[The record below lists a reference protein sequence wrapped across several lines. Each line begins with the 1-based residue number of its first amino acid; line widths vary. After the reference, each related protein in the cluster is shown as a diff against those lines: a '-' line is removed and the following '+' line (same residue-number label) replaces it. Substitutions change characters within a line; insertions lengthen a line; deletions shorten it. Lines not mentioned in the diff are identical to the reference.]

1 MSSSRFE
8 VQRLRRAA
16 LAEHEAGFAL
26 SRALLSHCAQQM
38 RDRVR
43 PERPLQDA
51 DRRPDDWHRFGFP
64 TPSTWKRRPRL
75 QAHQVEE
82 LPRAPIARVRHSP
95 RQPVE
100 RDAPSLA
107 RSRNSAAARS
117 PLRCRHA
124 PSRRSI
130 ATPSPR
136 PTVHLPA
143 GRPRAARGWWT
154 CRRRRRR
161 SLRRVV
167 RPAQQLD
174 HPQQVGPCSVASK
187 PMPAH
192 AMAAAI
198 RNPGAVCARQISRI
212 ALHMQSGRQRAFCL
226 AVRIRGKTPDR
237 PDGLPFLAHA
247 RARRRRA

>member
-1 MSSSRFE
+1 MRLVSR
-8 VQRLRRAA
+8 
-16 LAEHEAGFAL
+16 
-26 SRALLSHCAQQM
+26 SRAPCCRTVLNNCGTASGPSARSRMPIVGPATGTASDPRPRPPGSGARACKRIKSRNCRAPQSPEFVTH
-38 RDRVR
+38 RDSRSS
-43 PERPLQDA
+43 A
-51 DRRPDDWHRFGFP
+51 MRRPW
-64 TPSTWKRRPRL
+64 
-75 QAHQVEE
+75 
-82 LPRAPIARVRHSP
+82 RA
-95 RQPVE
+95 
-100 RDAPSLA
+100 
-107 RSRNSAAARS
+107 SRNSAAARS

-174 HPQQVGPCSVASK
+174 HPQQVRPCSVASK

-226 AVRIRGKTPDR
+226 AVRIRGNAPDQ
-237 PDGLPFLAHA
+237 PDGLPLLAHA
-247 RARRRRA
+247 HTRRRRA